1 MTDNLKYP
9 QLLFFLCVC
18 MMTRRKNINKATA
31 KSLYISRTESYFQ
44 DTEIDM
50 LKIFFTKC
58 KLFERGNTQKGLWAH
73 LAALFLIFDYFL
85 KKFSK
90 CWICCFM
97 KPHNISAYLDI
108 FFIASKGGSKEKN
121 SKSKKWAKWAHK
133 PFCVSISP
141 FNSVPAQ
148 MSCPNRNSSPHE
160 LCIMTLG
167 NRRVTKHFGMF
178 LYAWK
183 KVFWL

>member
-1 MTDNLKYP
+1 
-9 QLLFFLCVC
+9 
-18 MMTRRKNINKATA
+18 MTRRKNINKATA

-108 FFIASKGGSKEKN
+108 FFIVSMGGPKEKN
-121 SKSKKWAKWAHK
+121 SKSKKKRAKWAHK
-133 PFCVSISP
+133 PFCVFPLSTLCRP
-141 FNSVPAQ
+141 KWVVQ
-148 MSCPNRNSSPHE
+148 MSCPNRNGSPHE